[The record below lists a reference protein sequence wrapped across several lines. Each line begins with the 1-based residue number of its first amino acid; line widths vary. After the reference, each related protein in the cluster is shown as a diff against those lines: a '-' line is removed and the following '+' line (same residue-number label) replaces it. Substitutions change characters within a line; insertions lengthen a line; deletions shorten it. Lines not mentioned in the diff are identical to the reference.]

1 MARRA
6 FFSGKF
12 QEVEA
17 AVLDP
22 DRALFPADVFTEDAF
37 LWAVAVVRCR
47 VHAPLEGD
55 QLALVPLADLVGFSP
70 GCSAARALLEVKA
83 R

>member
-1 MARRA
+1 MVIDPSTSRA

-12 QEVEA
+12 GEVEA
-17 AVLDP
+17 AVLEAH
-22 DRALFPADVFTEDAF
+22 RELFPADVFAEAAF

-55 QLALVPLADLVGFSP
+55 QLALVPLADLV
-70 GCSAARALLEVKA
+70 R
-83 R
+83 